1 MVFRRGYVIVNEAR
15 MNNRQN
21 TGKFGEDRAA
31 DYLEGRG
38 FTILARN
45 WRSGHYELDIV
56 AVDDDGI
63 HFVEVRT
70 RINPEILP
78 QETVNSVKQRKV
90 VEAARRFLREEAYQ
104 KFSDFETFFDV
115 VGVSV
120 TGDDTDLEYIP
131 QAFIPM
137 YRQACRIL

>member
-1 MVFRRGYVIVNEAR
+1 MDS
-15 MNNRQN
+15 RQQ
-21 TGKFGEDRAA
+21 TGKFGEDMAA
-31 DYLEGRG
+31 DYLEGKG

-45 WRSGHYELDIV
+45 WRSGYYELDIV

-78 QETVNSVKQRKV
+78 QETVNSAKQRKV
-90 VEAARRFLREEAYQ
+90 VEAAKRFLREEAYRR
-104 KFSDFETFFDV
+104 FSDFEAFFDV
-115 VGVSV
+115 VGVTLSND
-120 TGDDTDLEYIP
+120 GTDLEYIP

-137 YRQACRIL
+137 YR

>member
-1 MVFRRGYVIVNEAR
+1 MDS
-15 MNNRQN
+15 RQQ
-21 TGKFGEDRAA
+21 TGKFGEDMAA
-31 DYLEGRG
+31 DYLEGKG

-78 QETVNSVKQRKV
+78 QETVNSAKQRKV
-90 VEAARRFLREEAYQ
+90 VEAAKRFLHEEAYRR
-104 KFSDFETFFDV
+104 FSDFEAFFDV
-115 VGVSV
+115 VGVTLSND
-120 TGDDTDLEYIP
+120 GTDLEYIP

-137 YRQACRIL
+137 YR

>member
-1 MVFRRGYVIVNEAR
+1 

-120 TGDDTDLEYIP
+120 AGDGTDLEYIP

>member
-1 MVFRRGYVIVNEAR
+1 
-15 MNNRQN
+15 MNSRQN

-63 HFVEVRT
+63 HFIEVRT
-70 RINPEILP
+70 RINPEIRP
-78 QETVNSVKQRKV
+78 QETVNSTKQRKV
-90 VEAARRFLREEAYQ
+90 IEAARRFLREAAYR
-104 KFSDFETFFDV
+104 KFSDFEAFFDV

-120 TGDDTDLEYIP
+120 AGDGTDLEYIP

-137 YRQACRIL
+137 YR

>member
-1 MVFRRGYVIVNEAR
+1 MDS
-15 MNNRQN
+15 RQQ
-21 TGKFGEDRAA
+21 TGKFGEDMAA
-31 DYLEGRG
+31 DYLEGKG

-78 QETVNSVKQRKV
+78 QETVNSAKQRKV
-90 VEAARRFLREEAYQ
+90 VEAAKRFLREEAYRR
-104 KFSDFETFFDV
+104 FSDFEVFFDV
-115 VGVSV
+115 VGVTLSND
-120 TGDDTDLEYIP
+120 GTDLEYIP

-137 YRQACRIL
+137 YR

>member
-1 MVFRRGYVIVNEAR
+1 MDS
-15 MNNRQN
+15 RQQ
-21 TGKFGEDRAA
+21 TGKFGEDMAA
-31 DYLEGRG
+31 DYLEGKG

-45 WRSGHYELDIV
+45 WRSGHYELDVV

-78 QETVNSVKQRKV
+78 QETVNSAKQRKV
-90 VEAARRFLREEAYQ
+90 VEAAKRFLREEAYRR
-104 KFSDFETFFDV
+104 FSDFEAFFDV
-115 VGVSV
+115 VGVTLSND
-120 TGDDTDLEYIP
+120 GTDLEYIP

-137 YRQACRIL
+137 YR

>member
-1 MVFRRGYVIVNEAR
+1 

-78 QETVNSVKQRKV
+78 QETVNSAKQRKV
-90 VEAARRFLREEAYQ
+90 VEAAKRFLREEAYQ

-120 TGDDTDLEYIP
+120 AGDGTDLEYIP

-137 YRQACRIL
+137 YR

>member
-1 MVFRRGYVIVNEAR
+1 MDS
-15 MNNRQN
+15 RQQ
-21 TGKFGEDRAA
+21 TGKFGEDMAA
-31 DYLEGRG
+31 DYLEGKG

-78 QETVNSVKQRKV
+78 QETVNSAKQRKV
-90 VEAARRFLREEAYQ
+90 VEAAKRFLREEAYRR
-104 KFSDFETFFDV
+104 FSNFEAFFDV
-115 VGVSV
+115 VGVTLSND
-120 TGDDTDLEYIP
+120 GTDLEYIP

-137 YRQACRIL
+137 YR

>member
-1 MVFRRGYVIVNEAR
+1 MDS
-15 MNNRQN
+15 RQQ
-21 TGKFGEDRAA
+21 TGKFGEDMAA
-31 DYLEGRG
+31 DYLEGKG

-78 QETVNSVKQRKV
+78 QETVNSAKQRKV
-90 VEAARRFLREEAYQ
+90 VEAAKRFLRKEVYRR
-104 KFSDFETFFDV
+104 FSDFEAFFDV
-115 VGVSV
+115 VGVTLSND
-120 TGDDTDLEYIP
+120 GTDLEYIP

-137 YRQACRIL
+137 YR

>member
-1 MVFRRGYVIVNEAR
+1 MDS
-15 MNNRQN
+15 RQQ
-21 TGKFGEDRAA
+21 TGKFGEDMAA
-31 DYLEGRG
+31 DYLEGKG

-70 RINPEILP
+70 RINSEILP
-78 QETVNSVKQRKV
+78 QETVNSAKQRKV
-90 VEAARRFLREEAYQ
+90 VEAAKRFLREEAYRR
-104 KFSDFETFFDV
+104 FSDFEAFFDV
-115 VGVSV
+115 VGVTLSND
-120 TGDDTDLEYIP
+120 GTDLEYIP

-137 YRQACRIL
+137 YR

>member
-1 MVFRRGYVIVNEAR
+1 MDS
-15 MNNRQN
+15 RQQ
-21 TGKFGEDRAA
+21 TGKFGEDMAA
-31 DYLEGRG
+31 DYLEGKG

-45 WRSGHYELDIV
+45 WRSGHYEIDIV

-78 QETVNSVKQRKV
+78 QETVNSAKQRKV
-90 VEAARRFLREEAYQ
+90 VEAAKRFLREEAYRR
-104 KFSDFETFFDV
+104 FSDFEAFFDV
-115 VGVSV
+115 VGVTLSND
-120 TGDDTDLEYIP
+120 GTDLEYIP

-137 YRQACRIL
+137 YR

>member
-1 MVFRRGYVIVNEAR
+1 MDS
-15 MNNRQN
+15 RQQ
-21 TGKFGEDRAA
+21 TGKFGEDMAA
-31 DYLEGRG
+31 DYLEGKG

-56 AVDDDGI
+56 AVGYDGI

-78 QETVNSVKQRKV
+78 QETVNSAKQRKV
-90 VEAARRFLREEAYQ
+90 VEAAKRFLRGDEYRR
-104 KFSDFETFFDV
+104 FSDFEAFFDV
-115 VGVSV
+115 VGVTLSND
-120 TGDDTDLEYIP
+120 GTDLEYIP

-137 YRQACRIL
+137 YR

>member
-1 MVFRRGYVIVNEAR
+1 MDS
-15 MNNRQN
+15 RQQ
-21 TGKFGEDRAA
+21 TGKFGEDMAA
-31 DYLEGRG
+31 DYLEGKG

-78 QETVNSVKQRKV
+78 QETVNSAKQRKV
-90 VEAARRFLREEAYQ
+90 VEAAKRFLRGDEYRR
-104 KFSDFETFFDV
+104 FSDFEAFFDV
-115 VGVSV
+115 VGVTLSND
-120 TGDDTDLEYIP
+120 GTDLEYIP

-137 YRQACRIL
+137 YR

>member
-1 MVFRRGYVIVNEAR
+1 

-78 QETVNSVKQRKV
+78 QETVNSTKQRKV

-120 TGDDTDLEYIP
+120 AGDGTDLEYIP

-137 YRQACRIL
+137 YR

>member
-1 MVFRRGYVIVNEAR
+1 M
-15 MNNRQN
+15 
-21 TGKFGEDRAA
+21 AA
-31 DYLEGRG
+31 DYLEGKG

-56 AVDDDGI
+56 AVGDDGI

-78 QETVNSVKQRKV
+78 QETVNSAKQRKV
-90 VEAARRFLREEAYQ
+90 VEAAKRFLRGDAYRR
-104 KFSDFETFFDV
+104 FSDLEAFFDV
-115 VGVSV
+115 VGVTLSND
-120 TGDDTDLEYIP
+120 GTDLEYIP

-137 YRQACRIL
+137 YR

>member
-1 MVFRRGYVIVNEAR
+1 MDS
-15 MNNRQN
+15 RQQ
-21 TGKFGEDRAA
+21 TGKFGEDMAA
-31 DYLEGRG
+31 DYLEGKG

-78 QETVNSVKQRKV
+78 QETVNSEKQRKV
-90 VEAARRFLREEAYQ
+90 VEAAKRFLREEAYRR
-104 KFSDFETFFDV
+104 FSDFEAFFDV
-115 VGVSV
+115 VGVTLSND
-120 TGDDTDLEYIP
+120 GTDLEYIP

-137 YRQACRIL
+137 YR

>member
-1 MVFRRGYVIVNEAR
+1 MDS
-15 MNNRQN
+15 RQQ
-21 TGKFGEDRAA
+21 TGKFGEDMAA
-31 DYLEGRG
+31 DYLEGKG

-78 QETVNSVKQRKV
+78 QETVNFAKQHKV
-90 VEAARRFLREEAYQ
+90 VEAAKRFLREEAYRR
-104 KFSDFETFFDV
+104 FSDFEAFFDV
-115 VGVSV
+115 VGVTLSND
-120 TGDDTDLEYIP
+120 GTDLEYIP

-137 YRQACRIL
+137 YR

>member
-1 MVFRRGYVIVNEAR
+1 MDS
-15 MNNRQN
+15 RQQ
-21 TGKFGEDRAA
+21 TGKFGEDMAA
-31 DYLEGRG
+31 DYLEGKG

-78 QETVNSVKQRKV
+78 QETVNSSKQHKV
-90 VEAARRFLREEAYQ
+90 VEAAKRFLREEAYRR
-104 KFSDFETFFDV
+104 FSDFEAFFDV
-115 VGVSV
+115 VGVTLSND
-120 TGDDTDLEYIP
+120 GTDLEYIP

-137 YRQACRIL
+137 YR

>member
-1 MVFRRGYVIVNEAR
+1 MDS
-15 MNNRQN
+15 RQQ
-21 TGKFGEDRAA
+21 TGKFGEDMAA
-31 DYLEGRG
+31 DYLEGKG

-78 QETVNSVKQRKV
+78 QETVNSAKQRKV
-90 VEAARRFLREEAYQ
+90 VEAAKRFLREEAYRR
-104 KFSDFETFFDV
+104 FSDLEAFFDV
-115 VGVSV
+115 VGVTLSND
-120 TGDDTDLEYIP
+120 GTDLEYIT

-137 YRQACRIL
+137 YR

>member
-1 MVFRRGYVIVNEAR
+1 
-15 MNNRQN
+15 MNSRQT
-21 TGKFGEDRAA
+21 TGKFGEDMAA

-38 FTILARN
+38 FSILARN

-56 AVDDDGI
+56 ALDGDGI

-78 QETVNSVKQRKV
+78 QETVNSPKQRKV
-90 VEAARRFLREEAYQ
+90 IEAAKRFLKDEAYR
-104 KFSDFETFFDV
+104 KFSDFEAFFDI
-115 VGVSV
+115 VGVTVASDG
-120 TGDDTDLEYIP
+120 TELEYIP

-137 YRQACRIL
+137 YR

>member
-1 MVFRRGYVIVNEAR
+1 MDS
-15 MNNRQN
+15 RQQ
-21 TGKFGEDRAA
+21 TGKFGEDMAA
-31 DYLEGRG
+31 DYLEGKG

-78 QETVNSVKQRKV
+78 QETVNSAKQRKI
-90 VEAARRFLREEAYQ
+90 VEAAKRFLREEAYRR
-104 KFSDFETFFDV
+104 FSDFEAFFDV
-115 VGVSV
+115 VGVTLSND
-120 TGDDTDLEYIP
+120 GTDLEYIP

-137 YRQACRIL
+137 YR

>member
-1 MVFRRGYVIVNEAR
+1 MDS
-15 MNNRQN
+15 RQQ
-21 TGKFGEDRAA
+21 TGKFGEDMAA
-31 DYLEGRG
+31 DYLEGKG

-78 QETVNSVKQRKV
+78 QETVNSAKQRKV
-90 VEAARRFLREEAYQ
+90 IEAAKRFLREEAYRR
-104 KFSDFETFFDV
+104 FSDFEAFFDV
-115 VGVSV
+115 VGVTLSND
-120 TGDDTDLEYIP
+120 GTDLEYIP

-137 YRQACRIL
+137 YR

>member
-1 MVFRRGYVIVNEAR
+1 MDS
-15 MNNRQN
+15 RQQ
-21 TGKFGEDRAA
+21 TGKFGEDMAA
-31 DYLEGRG
+31 DYLEGKG

-78 QETVNSVKQRKV
+78 QETVNSAKQRKV
-90 VEAARRFLREEAYQ
+90 VEAAKRFLRGDEYR
-104 KFSDFETFFDV
+104 KFSDFEAFFDV
-115 VGVSV
+115 VGVTLSNDG
-120 TGDDTDLEYIP
+120 TNLEYIP

-137 YRQACRIL
+137 YR